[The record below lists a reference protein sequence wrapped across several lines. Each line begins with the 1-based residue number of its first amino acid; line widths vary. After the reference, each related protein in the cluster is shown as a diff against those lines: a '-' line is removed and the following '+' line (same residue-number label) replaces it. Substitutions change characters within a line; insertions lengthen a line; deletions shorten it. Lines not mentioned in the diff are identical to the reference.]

1 MRFQHTYMFL
11 LLPMTLVS
19 VACEIEDEGIVYDY
33 ETEDFT
39 NRSSFGTS
47 TSNHT
52 SPECPELWRFPLPC
66 ESKEL
71 DGRLTFGKKSYD
83 VDFEMTKQSS
93 NEMTGVFDGPY
104 AFNGSFSATR
114 EKDGAQS
121 LSINAS
127 GHGYTM
133 DVTLEMDKNCDASL
147 SGFANGKDVTGP
159 VSITGT
165 GTLKDP
171 FTVVKGDVKLEWT
184 TDCGEIS
191 KK

>member
-1 MRFQHTYMFL
+1 MKSTTKESFTITKPKLHNAQVSGPR
-11 LLPMTLVS
+11 LPTTPHPS
-19 VACEIEDEGIVYDY
+19 VP
-33 ETEDFT
+33 
-39 NRSSFGTS
+39 NFGG
-47 TSNHT
+47 
-52 SPECPELWRFPLPC
+52 FPYPVNPR
-66 ESKEL
+66 L

-133 DVTLEMDKNCDASL
+133 DVTLEMDKNCNASL